1 MLNHAVLQVKVCKR
15 HNILVSK
22 GLEYSLV
29 ISIFCSIEHLTISSG
44 TISQIF
50 FQQRKYM
57 NRFQNLPI
65 IINFIWVIIFIVSS
79 LILRRKLVSFWFL
92 QIHELAHLDKYMNWL
107 IWTKIKNL
115 KGYWKHARDG
125 NLFRKRSK
133 AVECCRPVSG
143 IAVFWL
149 DGFESK
155 FWVFISCFGLAIRLP
170 SQNVQ
175 AKLIIWLIHNYWWDR

>member
-1 MLNHAVLQVKVCKR
+1 MLNHAGLQVNVCKR

-29 ISIFCSIEHLTISSG
+29 ISIFCSIEHLTIQLQAQFPRSFSN
-44 TISQIF
+44 
-50 FQQRKYM
+50 RKSIW

-92 QIHELAHLDKYMNWL
+92 QIHELVHLDKYMNWL
-107 IWTKIKNL
+107 IWTKVKNL
-115 KGYWKHARDG
+115 KCYWKHVRDG

-133 AVECCRPVSG
+133 VVECCRPVSG

-149 DGFESK
+149 DGF
-155 FWVFISCFGLAIRLP
+155 WI
-170 SQNVQ
+170 
-175 AKLIIWLIHNYWWDR
+175 